1 MITLASWDTEH
12 FDIKVGNLTLEALV
26 TEAALHQAVA
36 QATAEGYDL
45 LYLKDVTLEQEWL
58 NDRWLLA
65 DEKVVYTQILSSI
78 SDAPSEVHSLLHH
91 ELTDDLLALSY
102 ESGKFSRYK
111 LDKRLPTTVFAN
123 LYHAWIE
130 KSLTGQMADDVL
142 GVEKDGRVVGML
154 TYKNDGSL
162 YDIGLVAVAPD
173 QAGKGIG
180 TQLMQALF
188 RRLGAGAVVDVA
200 TQNAICPL
208 AAIMKKTGL
217 KSNPYRISITYGSNK
232 ISPYSAMEP
241 IAVHICHLC
250 PIQHHLQA
258 DLALCFSVVV
268 LSVRALWSAF
278 HIGSI
283 CHPLAKDTLLYAP
296 QQGFSL

>member
-200 TQNAICPL
+200 TQKRNLPACRYYE
-208 AAIMKKTGL
+208 KNGFKV
-217 KSNPYRISITYGSNK
+217 KSIQNIY
-232 ISPYSAMEP
+232 
-241 IAVHICHLC
+241 HLW
-250 PIQHHLQA
+250 
-258 DLALCFSVVV
+258 V
-268 LSVRALWSAF
+268 
-278 HIGSI
+278 
-283 CHPLAKDTLLYAP
+283 K
-296 QQGFSL
+296 